1 MTESDDAFLRHE
13 NVWDFIREN
22 PKLLGLP
29 ISENK
34 SLDILGAL
42 TQINECLKVEANTEA
57 RTLLDMLV
65 TAMVS
70 AVTGNGGI
78 ILEEIEVA
86 EAMENF
92 DGEVKKIF
100 DEGR

>member
-1 MTESDDAFLRHE
+1 MTESDDAFLEHE

-42 TQINECLKVEANTEA
+42 TQINECLKAEANTEA